1 MITQNVIWLKK
12 APIQVYLPK
21 PVSTTATSRKTFTK
35 PHVVN
40 VQLAR
45 FAYAADQTVF
55 KRTGHHVRLLFRANA
70 PFEIGRSKVVI
81 ATKLGNQLGTL
92 LAIDTFDGMLHVACG
107 TLSRGFVQRANT
119 APSADKNCFQHR
131 QTHWSMF

>member
-1 MITQNVIWLKK
+1 MITQNVIWLKRC
-12 APIQVYLPK
+12 PYNK

-92 LAIDTFDGMLHVACG
+92 LAIDTLRWDVACG
-107 TLSRGFVQRANT
+107 LRHAEPRFCATRE
-119 APSADKNCFQHR
+119 HR
-131 QTHWSMF
+131 SKRRQKLF